1 MDFFLPL
8 MVATDVSS
16 TLIVG
21 IVALVFIL
29 IFFHHV
35 PFGVWIMA
43 KTAGVNIS
51 LWQLF
56 LMRLRRVDPAVIV
69 RAMVTAHK
77 AGLKGISNNELE
89 AHYLA
94 SGNVVNVINALVE
107 AKKERVEL
115 SFQEAVKIDNA
126 GHDVVE
132 AVRKGVNPLTEKRF
146 AKIEF

>member
-1 MDFFLPL
+1 MGFFLPL
-8 MVATDVSS
+8 MQTSASMAW
-16 TLIVG
+16 IAIG
-21 IVALVFIL
+21 VFAVFLL
-29 IFFHHV
+29 IFFHYV
-35 PFGVWIMA
+35 SFGLWIFA
-43 KTAGVNIS
+43 KTAGVNVS
-51 LWQLF
+51 LIQLL
-56 LMRLRRVDPAVIV
+56 LMRLRRVDPDVIV

-94 SGNVVNVINALVE
+94 GGNVVNVVNALVE

-115 SFQEAVKIDNA
+115 SFQEAVKIDVA